1 MMKVSALAVVAMV
14 LLSADSATADLG
26 LPSTTGL
33 PAVPTVTPP
42 KVLDPVLAAT
52 PTLPS
57 VRVPSVTVPSVAAPG
72 VTTPSVTTPSV
83 TTPSVTVPRVP
94 RVPSVT
100 GGTNTNTPS
109 LPGRTPSSN
118 SPAGGSGAAT
128 GGSGAT
134 STGGGGGSGAAA
146 TTPGARG
153 GTGSRRS
160 AAARRTAVRRDRR
173 LRRTVHGLQGCLG
186 GLSGLEHR
194 VLVLRAGVGAGPP
207 RSRSQVA
214 RRLHIGARRVTRL
227 EHRAVRRLRGLAGSG
242 RCGTAAPTAG
252 AAGGDAAGD
261 DAVAIAAGLQ
271 GVRVLFGAGAPA
283 DRIAVKAERESS
295 HARRADD
302 ATPGSSDRSLM
313 ALPQARIL
321 GFDLTPPLVI
331 ALGLAALV
339 WAVRTVRREHPPGP
353 LA

>member
-26 LPSTTGL
+26 LPSTSGL

-57 VRVPSVTVPSVAAPG
+57 VTVPSVTVPSVGVPS

-94 RVPSVT
+94 RLPGVT
-100 GGTNTNTPS
+100 GGTNTPS
-109 LPGRTPSSN
+109 LPGRTPSSS
-118 SPAGGSGAAT
+118 SPAGGSGAAS

-134 STGGGGGSGAAA
+134 STGGAGGSDAAAVPGA

-173 LRRTVHGLQGCLG
+173 LRRTVRRLQGCLG

-207 RSRSQVA
+207 RSRSRVA
-214 RRLHIGARRVTRL
+214 RRLHLSARRVTRL

-242 RCGTAAPTAG
+242 RCGTAAPAAG
-252 AAGGDAAGD
+252 ATGG

-271 GVRVLFGAGAPA
+271 GVQALFGAGAPA
-283 DRIAVKAERESS
+283 DRSEVKAERESS
-295 HARRADD
+295 HTRQPDD
-302 ATPGSSDRSLM
+302 ATPGSSDKSLM